1 MFEVAPPE
9 LVVVDE
15 LTIRRYRSSDVA
27 LLHDAIIE
35 STEHLK
41 PWMAWIS
48 FEPLSLPDRT
58 RLLESWSR
66 QWDNGE
72 DFLMAVFVEDELV
85 ASTGLHPRGGLD
97 VVEIG
102 YWVRARNVKQAVATR
117 VVKALTSIA
126 FENWAHI
133 DRVEI
138 HIDANNMGSV
148 RVAERSGF
156 VLSGSEE
163 RAPQAP
169 GESGRLLHWKKD
181 RPADY

>member
-1 MFEVAPPE
+1 MFEMAPPE
-9 LVVVDE
+9 LVLVDE
-15 LTIRRYRSSDVA
+15 LTIRRYSSSDVA

-66 QWDNGE
+66 QWDNCE
-72 DFLMAVFVEDELV
+72 DFLMGVFVEDELV

-102 YWVRARNVKQAVATR
+102 YWVRARHVKQAVATR
-117 VVKALTSIA
+117 VVNALTSIA
-126 FENWAHI
+126 FETWAHI

-138 HIDANNMGSV
+138 HMDANNMGSV
-148 RVAERSGF
+148 RVAERSGY

>member
-48 FEPLSLPDRT
+48 IEPLSLPDRT

-66 QWDNGE
+66 QWDHCE
-72 DFLMAVFVEDELV
+72 DFLMGVFVEDELV

-126 FENWAHI
+126 FETWAHI

-181 RPADY
+181 RTADY

>member
-1 MFEVAPPE
+1 MFEMAPPE
-9 LVVVDE
+9 LVLVDE
-15 LTIRRYRSSDVA
+15 LTIRRYESSDVA

-66 QWDNGE
+66 QWDHCE
-72 DFLMAVFVEDELV
+72 DFLMGVFVEDELV

-102 YWVRARNVKQAVATR
+102 YWVRASHVKQAVATR
-117 VVKALTSIA
+117 VVNALTSIA
-126 FENWAHI
+126 FETWAHI

-138 HIDANNMGSV
+138 HVDANNMGSF
-148 RVAERSGF
+148 RVAERCGF
-156 VLSGSEE
+156 VLIGSEE

-181 RPADY
+181 RTADY

>member
-9 LVVVDE
+9 LVLVDE
-15 LTIRRYRSSDVA
+15 LTIRRYESSDVA
-27 LLHDAIIE
+27 LLHDAIID
-35 STEHLK
+35 STEHLT
-41 PWMAWIS
+41 PWMAWMS
-48 FEPLSLPDRT
+48 LEPHSLSDRA
-58 RLLESWSR
+58 RVLESWIG
-66 QWDNGE
+66 QWDNCE
-72 DFLMAVFVEDELV
+72 DFLMGVFVDDELV

-102 YWVRARNVKQAVATR
+102 YWVRVRHVKQAVATR
-117 VVKALTSIA
+117 VVNALTSIA
-126 FENWAHI
+126 FETWAHI

-138 HIDANNMGSV
+138 HIDANNIRSV
-148 RVAERSGF
+148 RVAERCGYLLSGF
-156 VLSGSEE
+156 EE

>member
-9 LVVVDE
+9 LV
-15 LTIRRYRSSDVA
+15 LTDGLRIRRYNSSDVA
-27 LLHDAIIE
+27 LLHDAIVD
-35 STEHLK
+35 STDHLT

-48 FEPLSLPDRT
+48 FEPLSLSDRT
-58 RLLESWSR
+58 RLLESWSH
-66 QWDNGE
+66 QWDNRE
-72 DFLMAVFVEDELV
+72 DFLMGVFIEDELV
-85 ASTGLHPRGGLD
+85 ASTGLHPRGGAD

-102 YWVRARNVKQAVATR
+102 YWVHARHVRHAVATR
-117 VVKALTSIA
+117 VVNALTAIA
-126 FENWAHI
+126 FETWDHI

-138 HIDANNMGSV
+138 HVDANNVASG
-148 RVAERSGF
+148 RVAERCGY

-163 RAPQAP
+163 RSPQAP

>member
-126 FENWAHI
+126 FETWAHI

>member
-9 LVVVDE
+9 LILSDG
-15 LTIRRYRSSDVA
+15 LTIRRYNPSDVT
-27 LLHDAIIE
+27 LLHDAIID
-35 STEHLK
+35 STDHLT

-48 FEPLSLPDRT
+48 FEPLSLSDRT
-58 RLLESWSR
+58 RLLESWSH
-66 QWDNGE
+66 QWDNCE
-72 DFLMAVFVEDELV
+72 DFLMGVFVEGDLV
-85 ASTGLHPRGGLD
+85 ASTGLHPRGGVD

-102 YWVRARNVKQAVATR
+102 YWVHARHVKHAVATR
-117 VVKALTSIA
+117 VVNALTAIA
-126 FENWAHI
+126 FETWAHI

-138 HIDANNMGSV
+138 HVDANNTASV
-148 RVAERSGF
+148 RVAQRCGY
-156 VLSGSEE
+156 VLSGSEQ